1 MKLDEILHIPLGAS
15 VPFLKTM
22 LQANLV
28 PMLHGSPAIGKS
40 AVIHMVAKALNLFV
54 IDARFAGYDPT
65 DLNGF
70 PSIDV
75 VKGVAAYYP
84 METFPLDDWTIPEGY
99 SGWLV
104 FCDELTSAPPAV
116 QAASYKLFLD
126 RMVGQRKLHP
136 KAYLAGA
143 GNLEE
148 DGAIVQPMS
157 SALVSRLG
165 HLMVTEDFDFFMEW
179 AERGGLGPLLCSY
192 LRYMPGNFY
201 TFNNEEPDIPYG
213 SPRTW
218 EFVHQYLLALGG
230 GDHYG
235 DCRTQLV
242 PMAGFV
248 NLKPAQ
254 DLITFT
260 NTWASL
266 PTKAAVLANPGGA
279 MVPGYDNPGALY
291 ALTGAVGDWLAVD
304 NVDVLFDYIIRI
316 PSDFQTILLRNAVRR
331 KPELLDTPR
340 MYKWVDENADV
351 IL

>member
-1 MKLDEILHIPLGAS
+1 MKLDTLLHVLLGDS
-15 VPFLKTM
+15 VPYIKTM
-22 LQANLV
+22 LQAQLV

-40 AVIHMVAKALNLFV
+40 AAIHMVAKELNLMV

-70 PSIDV
+70 PSIDHE
-75 VKGVAAYYP
+75 KGIAAYYP
-84 METFPLDDWTIPEGY
+84 METFPLDDWTVPEGY

-126 RMVGQRKLHP
+126 RMVGQRSLHE

-165 HLMVTEDFDFFMEW
+165 HLMVLPDFEFFMKW
-179 AERGGLGPLLCSY
+179 AERGGLGTLITSF
-192 LRYMPGNFY
+192 LRYMPGSYY
-201 TFNNEEPDIPYG
+201 TFNNEEPDVPYA

-218 EFVHQYLLALGG
+218 EFVHKYLVAYGG
-230 GDHYG
+230 GQRYG
-235 DCRTQLV
+235 DCRTQLI
-242 PMAGFV
+242 PMASFV
-248 NLKPAQ
+248 NLAPAQ
-254 DLITFT
+254 DLISFT

-266 PTKAAVLANPGGA
+266 PQKADVLANPESA
-279 MVPGYDNPGALY
+279 KVPGYDQPGALH
-291 ALTGAVGDWLAVD
+291 ALAGAVGEWLQPD
-304 NVDVLFDYIIRI
+304 NADKLFKYIDRI

-331 KPELLDTPR
+331 KRNLLDSPR
-340 MYKWVDENADV
+340 VFQWVQENADV